1 VEDAK
6 AVMELIL
13 LKVAQAGVH
22 VSKSGDVEVSDKDDG
37 ENLFI
42 KVRNANRKV
51 TVIDRLVALQ
61 RYVPPQR
68 TRGPAD
74 AFMPSPSK
82 LAKAG
87 DGLLPTPTA
96 LLPLPS
102 SSSSSSSFVP
112 PPNLLTTCAC
122 NTDEEIVDRLTA
134 HLGSD
139 SRADFIFTQ
148 LHTFE
153 DHFASCARQSGGSAA
168 GSGGPPPPGS
178 FEKHLADIDQRV
190 GRIYDALP
198 PNGLLMVV
206 TGRGPIVD
214 VFRYAPPLTH
224 PKAMPATVS
233 LPLAVWYGLW
243 VWSLRRLQR
252 EKKDEG
258 PAWTPERDRALQ
270 EAVEWARK
278 GRTFWAVKPPS
289 SDEATTTT
297 TTTAE
302 KSE

>member
-1 VEDAK
+1 
-6 AVMELIL
+6 
-13 LKVAQAGVH
+13 
-22 VSKSGDVEVSDKDDG
+22 
-37 ENLFI
+37 
-42 KVRNANRKV
+42 
-51 TVIDRLVALQ
+51 
-61 RYVPPQR
+61 
-68 TRGPAD
+68 
-74 AFMPSPSK
+74 MPSPSK

-96 LLPLPS
+96 LLPLPSSSS

-168 GSGGPPPPGS
+168 GSGGPLPPPPGS

-214 VFRYAPPLTH
+214 VFRYAPRLT
-224 PKAMPATVS
+224 PQSS
-233 LPLAVWYGLW
+233 LPLTASSGLW
-243 VWSLRRLQR
+243 SRPLRRLQR

-258 PAWTPERDRALQ
+258 PAWTPERDRTLQ

-289 SDEATTTT
+289 SSSSDEAATTT